1 LSDDYRLENLVI
13 ERSPPVAQQVYE
25 HLRQQLLEGGYTH
38 GQRMPSET
46 QLAQDFSVSRATV
59 RQALAMLEAQ
69 RLVSRRQGDGTFAT
83 PDTVDLHL
91 KPHNEWQIIHQ
102 IQASGREAT
111 MELLTVEHR
120 PAAPQEVDEL
130 RLTKDQPVHHLR
142 YRFLADGLPVM
153 IGVYTLPEAVL
164 KPFNAEHDL
173 KQPLMNFVA
182 QFSHHQ
188 LEYGHVQFD
197 AVAASPVL
205 AADLSVEPGTPL
217 LDMHGAV
224 YAPGNMPLFL
234 MHEYYRQ
241 GEGLRFRF
249 THP

>member
-1 LSDDYRLENLVI
+1 MI

-25 HLRQQLLEGGYTH
+25 HLRQQLLEGEYTH

-46 QLAQDFSVSRATV
+46 QLAQEFAVSRATV
-59 RQALAMLEAQ
+59 RQALGMLEAQ

-83 PDTVDLHL
+83 PDTVDLYL
-91 KPHNEWQIIHQ
+91 KPHNEWQIILQ
-102 IQASGREAT
+102 IQASGRQAT

-120 PAAPQEVDEL
+120 PASPQEVDEL
-130 RLTKDQPVHHLR
+130 RLTEDQSVHHLR

-153 IGVYTLPEAVL
+153 IGVYILPEAIL
-164 KPFNAEHDL
+164 KSFDAEQDL
-173 KQPLMNFVA
+173 KQPLVNFVA
-182 QFSHHQ
+182 QFSHHG
-188 LEYGHVQFD
+188 LENGHVQFD

-205 AADLSVEPGTPL
+205 AADLNLEPGTPL
-217 LDMHGAV
+217 LDMHGTV
-224 YAPGNMPLFL
+224 YASENMPLFL
-234 MHEYYRQ
+234 MHEYYRP